1 MHFNANKCGNL
12 DELYKFIER
21 YNLAKLTQE
30 IENLNSY
37 ISVKEIELIIKY
49 FHTKKTPSCM
59 VLLVSSVQH
68 F

>member
-49 FHTKKTPSCM
+49 FHTKKTPS
-59 VLLVSSVQH
+59 LDD
-68 F
+68 FTGKF